1 MSLWGDVINGFTANK
16 AAKKQEAST
25 HAASVR
31 SEAAT
36 KESIAQNEKMYGI
49 GMGMQK
55 PYLDG
60 GVASQN
66 KLMQLM
72 GLGNNPYQT
81 KEQIRGDLLSQ
92 FTNNQPQRRGSRG
105 PNGENLLAMPSSSI
119 DEAGLNAAIDKQFNS
134 QNQGGDFGSLNKQ
147 FGAGDFNADPGYQWR
162 LAQGQKG
169 IDRSMAARGGL
180 LSGAAVKASADYN
193 QGAASQEYGN
203 AYNRFNQDQNSQYNR
218 LAGMIGTG
226 QHAAD
231 YAGGLGSNLSSNNA
245 NLRAGNALNVGN
257 NLIQGANARAGGYM
271 VQGRAASNMANEASD
286 YMKSAF
292 KFGV

>member
-1 MSLWGDVINGFTANK
+1 MSFWNDAIGLFTSNK
-16 AAKKQEAST
+16 AAKKQEAAT

-36 KESIAQNEKMYGI
+36 KESIAQNENMYGI
-49 GMGMQK
+49 GMAQQQ

-60 GVASQN
+60 GLKGQN
-66 KLMQLM
+66 RLMELM
-72 GLGNNPYQT
+72 GLG
-81 KEQIRGDLLSQ
+81 GD
-92 FTNNQPQRRGSRG
+92 
-105 PNGENLLAMPSSSI
+105 A
-119 DEAGLNAAIDKQFNS
+119 NS
-134 QNQGGDFGSLNKQ
+134 QNYGALSKQ

-193 QGAASQEYGN
+193 QGMASQEYGN
-203 AYNRFNQDQNSQYNR
+203 AYNRFNQDQNSQFNR
-218 LAGMIGTG
+218 LSGIIGTG

-231 YAGGLGSNLSSNNA
+231 YAGNLGSNLSSNNA
-245 NLRAGNALNVGN
+245 NLRSGNALNVGN
-257 NLIQGANARAGGYM
+257 NLIQGANARAAGYM
-271 VQGRAASNMANEASD
+271 AQGRFAGNLANQATD
-286 YMKSAF
+286 YMKSPM

>member
-16 AAKKQEAST
+16 AAKKQEAAT

-49 GMGMQK
+49 GMGMQQ

-66 KLMQLM
+66 RLMQLM
-72 GLGNNPYQT
+72 GLG
-81 KEQIRGDLLSQ
+81 GD
-92 FTNNQPQRRGSRG
+92 
-105 PNGENLLAMPSSSI
+105 A
-119 DEAGLNAAIDKQFNS
+119 NA
-134 QNQGGDFGSLNKQ
+134 QNYGSLSKQ